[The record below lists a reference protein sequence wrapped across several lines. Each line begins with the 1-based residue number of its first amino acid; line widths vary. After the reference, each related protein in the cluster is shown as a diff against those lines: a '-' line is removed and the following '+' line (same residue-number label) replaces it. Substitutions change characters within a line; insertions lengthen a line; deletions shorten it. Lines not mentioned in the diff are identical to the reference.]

1 LVSDVRFSFLHLPAS
16 RTSHC
21 PVIVSAILS
30 KTGKARQALDKA
42 QDISQV
48 LMSTSVL
55 EEIETVLLR
64 PKFDKYISQLERR
77 FFLTN
82 FLKTV
87 EFIVEK
93 EVIVVCRD
101 PQDDKILNLALSGQA
116 EYIISGDQDLLVL
129 NPFRDIRIITIDTFL
144 KIS

>member
-1 LVSDVRFSFLHLPAS
+1 MIPKPNLVLD
-16 RTSHC
+16 TNI
-21 PVIVSAILS
+21 IVSAILS
-30 KTGKARQALDKA
+30 KTGKARQTLDKA
-42 QDISQV
+42 QDLSQV
-48 LMSTSVL
+48 LMSNSVL

-87 EFIVEK
+87 EFIAET
-93 EVIVVCRD
+93 EVVTICRD
-101 PQDDKILNLALSGQA
+101 PKDDKILNLALSGQA

-129 NPFRDIRIITIDTFL
+129 NPFQGIQIITIDTFL

>member
-1 LVSDVRFSFLHLPAS
+1 MIPKPNLVLD
-16 RTSHC
+16 TNI
-21 PVIVSAILS
+21 IVSAILS

-55 EEIETVLLR
+55 VELETVLLR

-87 EFIVEK
+87 KFIAET
-93 EVIVVCRD
+93 EVVTVCRD
-101 PQDDKILNLALSGQA
+101 PQDDKILNLALSGRA
-116 EYIISGDQDLLVL
+116 EYIVSGDQDLLVL
-129 NPFRDIRIITIDTFL
+129 NSFRGVQIIKIDTFL
-144 KIS
+144 KII

>member
-1 LVSDVRFSFLHLPAS
+1 MIPKPNLVLD
-16 RTSHC
+16 TNI
-21 PVIVSAILS
+21 IVSAILS

-55 EEIETVLLR
+55 VELETVLLR

-87 EFIVEK
+87 KFIAET
-93 EVIVVCRD
+93 EVVTVCRD
-101 PQDDKILNLALSGQA
+101 PQDDKILNLALSGRA
-116 EYIISGDQDLLVL
+116 EYIVSGDRDLLVL
-129 NPFRDIRIITIDTFL
+129 NPFRGVQIIKIDTFL
-144 KIS
+144 KII

>member
-1 LVSDVRFSFLHLPAS
+1 MIPKPNLVLD
-16 RTSHC
+16 TNI
-21 PVIVSAILS
+21 IVSAILS

-101 PQDDKILNLALSGQA
+101 PKDDKILNLALSGQA

-129 NPFRDIRIITIDTFL
+129 NPFQGIQIITIDTFL

>member
-1 LVSDVRFSFLHLPAS
+1 MSSKDF
-16 RTSHC
+16 
-21 PVIVSAILS
+21 ILIQ
-30 KTGKARQALDKA
+30 QA
-42 QDISQV
+42 
-48 LMSTSVL
+48 
-55 EEIETVLLR
+55 LLR

-87 EFIVEK
+87 EFIAET
-93 EVIVVCRD
+93 EVVTVCRD

-129 NPFRDIRIITIDTFL
+129 NPFQGIQIITIDTFL

>member
-1 LVSDVRFSFLHLPAS
+1 MIPKPNLVLD
-16 RTSHC
+16 TNI
-21 PVIVSAILS
+21 IVSAILS
-30 KTGKARQALDKA
+30 KTGKPRQTLDKA

-48 LMSTSVL
+48 LMSNSVL
-55 EEIETVLLR
+55 EEIEMVLLR

-87 EFIVEK
+87 EFIAET
-93 EVIVVCRD
+93 EVVTICRD
-101 PQDDKILNLALSGQA
+101 PKDDKILNLALSGQA

-129 NPFRDIRIITIDTFL
+129 NPFQGIQIITIDTFL

>member
-1 LVSDVRFSFLHLPAS
+1 MIPKPNLVLD
-16 RTSHC
+16 TNI
-21 PVIVSAILS
+21 IVSAILS

-42 QDISQV
+42 QYVSQV

-55 EEIETVLLR
+55 AEIETVLLR

-87 EFIVEK
+87 EFIVET
-93 EVIVVCRD
+93 EVVTICRD
-101 PQDDKILNLALSGQA
+101 PKDDKILNLALSGQA
-116 EYIISGDQDLLVL
+116 KYIISGDQDLLVL
-129 NPFRDIRIITIDTFL
+129 NPFQGIQIITIDTFL

>member
-1 LVSDVRFSFLHLPAS
+1 MIPKPNLVLD
-16 RTSHC
+16 TNI
-21 PVIVSAILS
+21 IVSAILA

-42 QDISQV
+42 QDMGHV

-55 EEIETVLLR
+55 AEIETVLLR
-64 PKFDKYISQLERR
+64 PKFDKYISQLERH

-87 EFIVEK
+87 KFIAET
-93 EVIVVCRD
+93 EVVTVCRD
-101 PQDDKILNLALSGQA
+101 PQDDKILNLALSGRA

-129 NPFRDIRIITIDTFL
+129 NPFRGVQIITIGTFL
-144 KIS
+144 QIS

>member
-1 LVSDVRFSFLHLPAS
+1 MIPKPNLVLD
-16 RTSHC
+16 TNI
-21 PVIVSAILS
+21 IVSAILS

-42 QDISQV
+42 QDVSQV

-82 FLKTV
+82 FLRTV
-87 EFIVEK
+87 EFILEK
-93 EVIVVCRD
+93 EVVTICRD
-101 PQDDKILNLALSGQA
+101 PKDDKILNLALSGQA
-116 EYIISGDQDLLVL
+116 KYIISGDHDLLVL
-129 NPFRDIRIITIDTFL
+129 NPFQGIQIITIDTFL

>member
-1 LVSDVRFSFLHLPAS
+1 MIPKPNLVLD
-16 RTSHC
+16 TNI
-21 PVIVSAILS
+21 IVSAILS

-48 LMSTSVL
+48 LMSTPVL

-87 EFIVEK
+87 KFIAET
-93 EVIVVCRD
+93 EVVTICRD
-101 PQDDKILNLALSGQA
+101 PKDDKILNLGLSGKA
-116 EYIISGDQDLLVL
+116 EYIISGDQDLLVSSFK
-129 NPFRDIRIITIDTFL
+129 P
-144 KIS
+144 ISRHKNYHNRYFSEN

>member
-1 LVSDVRFSFLHLPAS
+1 MIPKPNLVLD
-16 RTSHC
+16 TNI
-21 PVIVSAILS
+21 IVSAILS

-42 QDISQV
+42 QDISHV

-55 EEIETVLLR
+55 AEIETVLLR

-87 EFIVEK
+87 EFIVET
-93 EVIVVCRD
+93 EVVTICRD
-101 PQDDKILNLALSGQA
+101 PKDDKILNLALSGQA
-116 EYIISGDQDLLVL
+116 KYIISGDQDLLVL
-129 NPFRDIRIITIDTFL
+129 NPFQGIQIITIDTFL

>member
-1 LVSDVRFSFLHLPAS
+1 MIPKPNLVLD
-16 RTSHC
+16 TNI
-21 PVIVSAILS
+21 IVSAILS

-55 EEIETVLLR
+55 AEIETVLLR

-87 EFIVEK
+87 EFIAET
-93 EVIVVCRD
+93 EVVTVCRD

>member
-1 LVSDVRFSFLHLPAS
+1 MIPKPNLVLD
-16 RTSHC
+16 TNI
-21 PVIVSAILS
+21 IVSAILS

-55 EEIETVLLR
+55 VELETVLLR

-87 EFIVEK
+87 KFIAET
-93 EVIVVCRD
+93 EVVTVCRD
-101 PQDDKILNLALSGQA
+101 PQDDKILNLALSGRA
-116 EYIISGDQDLLVL
+116 EYIVSGDRDLLVL
-129 NPFRDIRIITIDTFL
+129 NSFRGVQIIKIDTFL
-144 KIS
+144 KII